1 MAPAE
6 RIAKEQV
13 QEITMSSVMIKV
25 AREGL
30 ISKAH
35 RNADVGPTSADSI
48 VYEIANVPETVTTDD
63 VIAAFRGY
71 TPVDKKYEI
80 DFADLKG

>member
-1 MAPAE
+1 
-6 RIAKEQV
+6 
-13 QEITMSSVMIKV
+13 MSSVMIKV

-35 RNADVGPTSADSI
+35 RHADVGPTSGDSI
-48 VYEIANVPETVTTDD
+48 VYEITNVPESVGTDD

-71 TPVDKKYEI
+71 APKANKYEI
-80 DFADLKG
+80 DYAELKG